1 MEHNRN
7 SESPRDA
14 YDSFDWENWDGQD
27 SSVPEEPWVP
37 DATDLLL
44 HPELADLAGQEQD
57 GEGEEGSGPEHPKRR
72 AEPPPAPAPPP
83 PARWEEPPPH
93 VPAPEDSG
101 FYYRNGR
108 PIPPTH
114 PDHGPMHLIPRQHD
128 GSFAAYYY
136 CSKAQLA
143 AARVPAPPPRRHRRD
158 GFTPERQQ
166 RFVEAFRNTG
176 SLTDAA
182 RITGISRSTAYNL
195 INRADGEAFRAALAE
210 AGKGVDTLLEA
221 TAIERAVKGHEEI
234 VYHKGRRVGV
244 RWKADNRL
252 LMSLLRARNPLK
264 YAPLSEIEGWL
275 KRRGLEPPADVEG
288 ALDRLAAAEAE
299 WGRRLP
305 GEGARAD
312 PLVPAALEGPDQPAP
327 PALDAPDPARPE
339 EPPRQVEAAS
349 RSTVAPPSA
358 HPEEPP
364 SEVEAAS
371 PRTGSSASDAELPAP
386 AHPEEPPS
394 EVEAA
399 SRRTDLSTSEAET
412 ASQASISSTSEAEF
426 TLQASNLST
435 LNGGFPRHASNS
447 STSPL
452 SAHPEEPPSAAEVAS
467 RRTNS
472 STWPASAHPE
482 QPPSEVEA
490 ASRRT
495 EPPAGPI
502 TERPPADA
510 PLFYRPPPRPRLIG

>member
-136 CSKAQLA
+136 CSKEQLA

-305 GEGARAD
+305 GEGAPAD

-349 RSTVAPPSA
+349 PLPSSSTSIA
-358 HPEEPP
+358 EPP
-364 SEVEAAS
+364 A
-371 PRTGSSASDAELPAP
+371 
-386 AHPEEPPS
+386 
-394 EVEAA
+394 
-399 SRRTDLSTSEAET
+399 
-412 ASQASISSTSEAEF
+412 QASVSSTLEDELADQASNSSTSEAES
-426 TLQASNLST
+426 TAQAST
-435 LNGGFPRHASNS
+435 S
-447 STSPL
+447 STSD
-452 SAHPEEPPSAAEVAS
+452 AEAASQAS
-467 RRTNS
+467 DS
-472 STWPASAHPE
+472 STSEAEPPASAHPE
-482 QPPSEVEA
+482 QPLSAAEA

-495 EPPAGPI
+495 EPAQPG
-502 TERPPADA
+502 TRPQPADT
-510 PLFYRPPPRPRLIG
+510 PIFYRPPPRPRLVG